1 MIYKFYDTCSLLL
14 AGTRIF
20 NNKNEKP
27 VISSITIQE
36 LEDIK
41 SSNRKDE
48 KIKYLAR
55 QVVRSLTEH
64 EGEYDLHIFETY
76 MLDPIYSKGDFD
88 VNNDLRILATAF
100 DYDYYKHPD
109 ETVFVTNDLVLKHIA
124 NMFFGEDSI
133 ESVEEEQEDYSGY
146 KEIIL
151 NTDEEISDLYQ
162 NLNTNQFGLLTN
174 QYLIIKNNKNEI
186 IDRLCWN
193 GKTHRRLI
201 VKDFNS
207 RSLGNIKPIAGDVY
221 QLFAADSLINNQ
233 ITMLCGKPGSGK
245 TYLALGSLFSLLD
258 KHEIDRIIV
267 FCNPVVAKDAAK
279 LGFYPGTKLEKLM
292 ETQVGA
298 ILSSKLG
305 DSMEVERLI
314 QDGKLILIPAGD
326 ARGYEVPANS
336 GVYIMESQNLTC
348 DLLRML
354 LQRISDKCKVIVD
367 GDYDEQVDM
376 DVYAGANNGMRKMS
390 KVFRGEELYG
400 QIELKNIHRSHI
412 AAIADKM
419 K

>member
-133 ESVEEEQEDYSGY
+133 ESVEEE
-146 KEIIL
+146 
-151 NTDEEISDLYQ
+151 
-162 NLNTNQFGLLTN
+162 
-174 QYLIIKNNKNEI
+174 
-186 IDRLCWN
+186 
-193 GKTHRRLI
+193 
-201 VKDFNS
+201 
-207 RSLGNIKPIAGDVY
+207 
-221 QLFAADSLINNQ
+221 
-233 ITMLCGKPGSGK
+233 
-245 TYLALGSLFSLLD
+245 
-258 KHEIDRIIV
+258 
-267 FCNPVVAKDAAK
+267 
-279 LGFYPGTKLEKLM
+279 
-292 ETQVGA
+292 
-298 ILSSKLG
+298 
-305 DSMEVERLI
+305 
-314 QDGKLILIPAGD
+314 
-326 ARGYEVPANS
+326 
-336 GVYIMESQNLTC
+336 
-348 DLLRML
+348 
-354 LQRISDKCKVIVD
+354 
-367 GDYDEQVDM
+367 
-376 DVYAGANNGMRKMS
+376 
-390 KVFRGEELYG
+390 
-400 QIELKNIHRSHI
+400 
-412 AAIADKM
+412 
-419 K
+419 